1 MKLNPGGC
9 VGESGDKPGDVD
21 RGHVTAP
28 WVSVQDERG
37 HEAELESWLWS
48 RWDRPE
54 ARRTCVTTA
63 QGGDEEGLIR
73 AEVVEPKKREWFRI
87 YRTW

>member
-1 MKLNPGGC
+1 MKLKPGGC
-9 VGESGDKPGDVD
+9 VGENEDQPGEVD
-21 RGHVTAP
+21 RDHISAP
-28 WVSVQDERG
+28 WMSVQDEGG

-48 RWDRPE
+48 GWDRPE

-73 AEVVEPKKREWFRI
+73 AEVVGPKKREWFRI